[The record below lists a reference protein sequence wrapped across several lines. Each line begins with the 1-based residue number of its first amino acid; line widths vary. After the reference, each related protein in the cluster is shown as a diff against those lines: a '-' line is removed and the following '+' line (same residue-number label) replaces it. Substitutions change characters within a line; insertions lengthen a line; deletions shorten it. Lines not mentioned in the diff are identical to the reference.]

1 MKMVKARTLN
11 ELIKAVYKK
20 EGWDWGGVENRFR
33 RVMSE
38 YGIAVDYDTNKYVAT
53 KGGK

>member
-1 MKMVKARTLN
+1 MKM
-11 ELIKAVYKK
+11 IKANTLAELYSKVYKI
-20 EGWDWGGVENRFR
+20 EGWPRVPTESRHK

-38 YGIAVDYDTNKYVAT
+38 YGIAVDYAANKYVAT

>member
-1 MKMVKARTLN
+1 MKM
-11 ELIKAVYKK
+11 IKANTIAELFTKVYKI
-20 EGWDWGGVENRFR
+20 EGWPRVPNESRYE

-38 YGIAVDYDTNKYVAT
+38 YGIAVDYAANKYVAI

>member
-1 MKMVKARTLN
+1 MRTVKAKTIN

-20 EGWDWGGVENRFR
+20 EKWEWDGLENRLH

-38 YGIAVDYDTNKYVAT
+38 YGIATDYEKNRYVAT

>member
-1 MKMVKARTLN
+1 MKTVKAITIN
-11 ELIKAVYKK
+11 ALIKAVYKK
-20 EGWDWGGVENRFR
+20 EGWVYDGVENRLH

-38 YGIAVDYDTNKYVAT
+38 YGIATDYENNRYVAT